1 MTTTASPGE
10 QTRSWVAATP
20 RATVLRLGAG
30 SSGSLPGPAVLVP
43 AEACGAA
50 LQSNPGPR
58 PPIPQGPGLDFG
70 ARVSGKALALGP
82 LP

>member
-20 RATVLRLGAG
+20 RASVLRLGAG
-30 SSGSLPGPAVLVP
+30 SSGSLPGPAALVP

-58 PPIPQGPGLDFG
+58 PPIPQGPGLDLG
-70 ARVSGKALALGP
+70 APCKGNALALTL

>member
-43 AEACGAA
+43 AETCGAT

-58 PPIPQGPGLDFG
+58 PPIPQGPGLD
-70 ARVSGKALALGP
+70 RRT
-82 LP
+82 